1 MGCPVLMYIWGGT
14 AIPAP
19 YTVYNTTRVGVHIA
33 CICERKGVGTF
44 TTRKRSYTI
53 DCIYLYLIYVDII
66 RAPKWGPFFHLTP
79 NIKKHKNGNLLFS
92 KTLWRRGKYIL
103 IYFTSIPI

>member
-33 CICERKGVGTF
+33 CICERKGV
-44 TTRKRSYTI
+44 
-53 DCIYLYLIYVDII
+53 YLYLIYVDII